1 MAWSTARGPLPRPPA
16 HLRARS
22 DVTPPPLR
30 CRPPSPAPR
39 CPPPATRRSPDGA
52 ALSSRVQVGRGMAE
66 DIGLVDGAIDVL
78 PAFLFPLYFIR
89 VRRWGQPDGVT
100 YRRRPLKAV
109 IMHLGVI

>member
-1 MAWSTARGPLPRPPA
+1 
-16 HLRARS
+16 
-22 DVTPPPLR
+22 
-30 CRPPSPAPR
+30 
-39 CPPPATRRSPDGA
+39 
-52 ALSSRVQVGRGMAE
+52 MAE